1 MIEEVKKVEEN
12 NILSTDFVEKE
23 LEVNPY
29 GHFLVYKKEN
39 TIIGYLYYS
48 LIYDRIEINQIE
60 VSEEERRKGIASKL
74 IEYLIKDNLSIT
86 LEVKKT
92 NVAAI
97 NLYKKYGFKEVAVR
111 NGYYNGIDGI
121 LMEKRS
127 DK

>member
-1 MIEEVKKVEEN
+1 MIEEVKKVEKN
-12 NILSTDFVEKE
+12 KILSTEIVEKE

-29 GHFLVYKKEN
+29 GHFIVYKKDN
-39 TIIGYLYYS
+39 IIIGYLYYS

-60 VSEEERRKGIASKL
+60 VLEEERRKGVASKL
-74 IEYLIKDNLSIT
+74 MEYLIKINLSIT

-92 NVAAI
+92 NISAI
-97 NLYKKYGFKEVAVR
+97 NLYKKYGFVEVAKR
-111 NGYYNGIDGI
+111 RGYYNGVDGI

>member
-1 MIEEVKKVEEN
+1 MIEEVKKIEEN
-12 NILSTDFVEKE
+12 KILSTDYVEKE

-29 GHFLVYKKEN
+29 GHFIVYKKDDN
-39 TIIGYLYYS
+39 ILGYLYYS

-60 VSEEERRKGIASKL
+60 VLREERRKGIASKL
-74 IEYLIKDNLSIT
+74 MEYLIKDNLSIT

-92 NVAAI
+92 NEAAI
-97 NLYKKYGFKEVAVR
+97 KLYKKYGFLEVATR
-111 NGYYNGIDGI
+111 RGYYNGVDGI

>member
-12 NILSTDFVEKE
+12 KILSTDYVEKE

-29 GHFLVYKKEN
+29 GHFIVYKKN
-39 TIIGYLYYS
+39 DIIIGYLYYS

-60 VSEEERRKGIASKL
+60 VLEEGRRKGIASKL
-74 IEYLIKDNLSIT
+74 MEHLIKNNLSIT

-92 NVAAI
+92 NISAI
-97 NLYKKYGFKEVAVR
+97 NLYKKYGFIEVAVR
-111 NGYYNGIDGI
+111 RGYYNGVDGI

>member
-12 NILSTDFVEKE
+12 KILSTDFVEKE

-29 GHFLVYKKEN
+29 GHFIVYKKEN
-39 TIIGYLYYS
+39 IILGYLYYS

-60 VSEEERRKGIASKL
+60 VLEEERKKGIASKL
-74 IEYLIKDNLSIT
+74 MEYLIKYNLSIT

-92 NVAAI
+92 NVVAI
-97 NLYKKYGFKEVAVR
+97 NLYKKYGFKEVAKR
-111 NGYYNGIDGI
+111 RGYYNGIDGI